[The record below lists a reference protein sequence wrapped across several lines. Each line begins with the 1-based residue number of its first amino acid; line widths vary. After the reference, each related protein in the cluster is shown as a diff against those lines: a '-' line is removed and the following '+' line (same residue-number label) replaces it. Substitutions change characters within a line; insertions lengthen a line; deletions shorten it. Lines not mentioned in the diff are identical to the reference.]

1 MAITAGAAPTLE
13 TVAAYAGVSRATVS
27 RVINHSPKVSPEVR
41 EAVEAAIGELGYV
54 PNRAARTLVT
64 RRTDSLAMIIPEPD
78 AFFFADPYL
87 TTLVTEVNRALDET
101 ELQLVLVMQG
111 QGNGTAHGRMERY
124 VTSGHVDG
132 VILVSVHEANPLPG
146 ILAAAGVPVVHGGRP
161 AAADGAGPA
170 GRGARALPYVDV
182 DNVFGARQAA
192 EHLLALGR
200 RRIATIAGPADM
212 TAGQDR
218 LAGYRAA
225 LEDAGRE
232 PLVRHGDF
240 TEQSG
245 YLAARALLEADPALD
260 AVFAASDLMACG
272 ALRALRDAGRRAPG
286 DVAVVGFD
294 DLGVAEAADP
304 PLTSVRQPIKR
315 VAREL
320 VRLLL
325 ARLDGQDVESMTLPT
340 TLTRRASA

>member
-1 MAITAGAAPTLE
+1 MGTMLGGPAPTLE
-13 TVAAYAGVSRATVS
+13 TVAAHAGVSRATVS

-41 EAVEAAIGELGYV
+41 EAVEAAIDELGYV

-111 QGNGTAHGRMERY
+111 QGGGGPARGRMERY

-146 ILAAAGVPVVHGGRP
+146 ILLGAGVPVVHGGRP
-161 AAADGAGPA
+161 VAPA
-170 GRGARALPYVDV
+170 PIPFVDV
-182 DNVFGARQAA
+182 DNVYGARQAT
-192 EHLLALGR
+192 EHLLSLGR
-200 RRIATIAGPADM
+200 RRVATIAGPSDM

-218 LAGYRAA
+218 LSGYRQA
-225 LEDAGRE
+225 LDDAGLE
-232 PLVRHGDF
+232 PRAVRGDF
-240 TEQSG
+240 TERSG
-245 YLAARALLEADPALD
+245 YEAARALLASDPNLD
-260 AVFAASDLMACG
+260 AVFGASDLMARG
-272 ALRALRDAGRRAPG
+272 ALRALREAGRSVPD
-286 DVAVVGFD
+286 DVAVIGFD

-304 PLTSVRQPIKR
+304 PLSSVRQPISR
-315 VAREL
+315 VARDL

-325 ARLDGQDVESMTLPT
+325 ARMEGTAVESLTLPT
-340 TLTRRASA
+340 TLTLRASA

>member
-1 MAITAGAAPTLE
+1 MATTTGGAPTLE

-27 RVINHSPKVSPEVR
+27 RVINNSPKVSPEVR
-41 EAVEAAIGELGYV
+41 EAVEAAIVQLGYV

-87 TTLVTEVNRALDET
+87 TTMVTEVNRALDAT

-111 QGNGTAHGRMERY
+111 QSGAVPARGRMERY

-146 ILAAAGVPVVHGGRP
+146 ILAGAGVPVVHGGRP
-161 AAADGAGPA
+161 AATHAPM
-170 GRGARALPYVDV
+170 PYVDV
-182 DNVFGARQAA
+182 DNVYGARQAT
-192 EHLLALGR
+192 EHLLGLGR
-200 RRIATIAGPADM
+200 RHVATITGPQDM

-218 LAGYRAA
+218 LAGYRQVLGEAGLAQRAA
-225 LEDAGRE
+225 Q
-232 PLVRHGDF
+232 GDF
-240 TEQSG
+240 TERSG
-245 YLAARALLEADPALD
+245 YRAAQELLQADPRLD
-260 AVFAASDLMACG
+260 ALFGASDLMARG
-272 ALRALRDAGRRAPG
+272 ALRALGEAGRRVPD

-294 DLGVAEAADP
+294 DLGVAQGCEP
-304 PLTSVRQPIKR
+304 PLSSVRQPIEQ

-325 ARLDGQDVESMTLPT
+325 ELVEGKSAQSLTLAT
-340 TLTRRASA
+340 TLTLRASA

>member
-1 MAITAGAAPTLE
+1 MGTLMGGPAPTLE
-13 TVAAYAGVSRATVS
+13 TVAAHAGVSRATVS

-41 EAVEAAIGELGYV
+41 EAVEAAIDELGYV

-111 QGNGTAHGRMERY
+111 RAGVTPARGRMERY

-132 VILVSVHEANPLPG
+132 VILVSVHEASPLPG
-146 ILAAAGVPVVHGGRP
+146 ILLGAGVPVVHGGRP
-161 AAADGAGPA
+161 AASVPI
-170 GRGARALPYVDV
+170 PFVDV
-182 DNVFGARQAA
+182 DNVYGARQAA
-192 EHLLALGR
+192 EHLLSLGR
-200 RRIATIAGPADM
+200 RRVATITGPLDM

-218 LAGYRAA
+218 LSGYRQAVEAA
-225 LEDAGRE
+225 GVE
-232 PLVRHGDF
+232 PRAAYGDF
-240 TEQSG
+240 TERSG
-245 YLAARALLEADPALD
+245 YEAARALLAADPRLD
-260 AVFAASDLMACG
+260 AVFGASDLMARG
-272 ALRALRDAGRRAPG
+272 ALRALHEAGRRVPD

-294 DLGVAEAADP
+294 DLGVAAVTDP
-304 PLTSVRQPIKR
+304 PLSSIRQPIGQ
-315 VAREL
+315 VARDL

-325 ARLDGQDVESMTLPT
+325 ARIDGKAVESTTLPT
-340 TLTRRASA
+340 TLTLRASA

>member
-1 MAITAGAAPTLE
+1 VPMAMTAGAAPTLE

-41 EAVEAAIGELGYV
+41 EAVEAAIDELGYV

-87 TTLVTEVNRALDET
+87 TTLVTEVNRALDDT

-111 QGNGTAHGRMERY
+111 QGNNTPAHGRMERY

-146 ILAAAGVPVVHGGRP
+146 ILAGAGVPVVHGGRP
-161 AAADGAGPA
+161 ALSGT
-170 GRGARALPYVDV
+170 GRGGEKLPYVDV

-192 EHLLALGR
+192 EHLLGLGR
-200 RRIATIAGPADM
+200 QRIATIAGPADM
-212 TAGQDR
+212 SAGQDR
-218 LAGYRAA
+218 LEGYTAA
-225 LEDAGRE
+225 LGDAGRD
-232 PLVRHGDF
+232 PLLERGDF
-240 TEQSG
+240 TEASG
-245 YLAARALLEADPALD
+245 YAAARALLAADPGLD
-260 AVFAASDLMACG
+260 AVFAASDLMARG
-272 ALRALRDAGRRAPG
+272 ALRALREAGRRVPD

-294 DLGVAEAADP
+294 DLGVAEAGDP
-304 PLTSVRQPIKR
+304 PLTSVRQPIKL

-325 ARLDGQDVESMTLPT
+325 ARLDGESVESMMLPT

>member
-1 MAITAGAAPTLE
+1 MATTTGGAAPTLE

-41 EAVEAAIGELGYV
+41 EAVEAAIDELGYV

-64 RRTDSLAMIIPEPD
+64 RRTDSLAMIIPETD

-87 TTLVTEVNRALDET
+87 TAMVTEVNRALDPT

-111 QGNGTAHGRMERY
+111 ESGTTPTRGRMERY

-146 ILAAAGVPVVHGGRP
+146 ILVGAGVPVVHGGRP
-161 AAADGAGPA
+161 AAAHVQV
-170 GRGARALPYVDV
+170 PYVDV
-182 DNVFGARQAA
+182 DNVFGARQAT
-192 EHLLALGR
+192 EHLLASGR
-200 RRIATIAGPADM
+200 RRVATIAGPLDM

-218 LAGYRAA
+218 LAGYRDAVAA
-225 LEDAGRE
+225 AGVE
-232 PLVRHGDF
+232 PLAVHGDF
-240 TEQSG
+240 TERSG
-245 YLAARALLEADPALD
+245 FEAARRLLERDPAID
-260 AVFAASDLMACG
+260 AVFGASDLMARG
-272 ALRALRDAGRRAPG
+272 ALRALREAGRRVPH

-304 PLTSVRQPIKR
+304 PLSSVRQPIER
-315 VAREL
+315 VARDL

-325 ARLDGQDVESMTLPT
+325 ARIDGGQVESLTLPT
-340 TLTRRASA
+340 TLTLRDSA

>member
-1 MAITAGAAPTLE
+1 MSTMTGGPAPTLE
-13 TVAAYAGVSRATVS
+13 TVAAHAGVSRATVS

-41 EAVEAAIGELGYV
+41 EAVEAAIDELGYV

-111 QGNGTAHGRMERY
+111 QGGAGPARGRMERY

-132 VILVSVHEANPLPG
+132 VILVSVHEANPLPR
-146 ILAAAGVPVVHGGRP
+146 ILVNAGVPVVHGGRP
-161 AAADGAGPA
+161 AASTPI
-170 GRGARALPYVDV
+170 PYVDV
-182 DNVFGARQAA
+182 DNIYGARQAT
-192 EHLLALGR
+192 EHLLSLGR
-200 RRIATIAGPADM
+200 RRVATIAGPLDM

-218 LAGYRAA
+218 LTGYGLAVAAAGFEPRA
-225 LEDAGRE
+225 
-232 PLVRHGDF
+232 VHGDF
-240 TEQSG
+240 TERSG
-245 YLAARALLEADPALD
+245 YEAAQALLAADPGLD
-260 AVFAASDLMACG
+260 ALFGASDLMARG
-272 ALRALRDAGRRAPG
+272 ALRALREAGRRVPD

-294 DLGVAEAADP
+294 DLGVAQAADP
-304 PLTSVRQPIKR
+304 PLSSVRQPIGQ
-315 VAREL
+315 VARDL

-325 ARLDGQDVESMTLPT
+325 ARMEGTAVDAVTLPT
-340 TLTRRASA
+340 TLTLRDSA

>member
-1 MAITAGAAPTLE
+1 MGTMTGGPAPTLE
-13 TVAAYAGVSRATVS
+13 TVAAHAGVSRAPVS

-41 EAVEAAIGELGYV
+41 EAVEAAIDELGYV

-111 QGNGTAHGRMERY
+111 QDGAAPARGRMERY

-132 VILVSVHEANPLPG
+132 VILVSVHEANPLPR
-146 ILAAAGVPVVHGGRP
+146 ILFNAGVPMVHGGRP
-161 AAADGAGPA
+161 TASVPI
-170 GRGARALPYVDV
+170 PFVDV
-182 DNVFGARQAA
+182 DNVYGARQAT
-192 EHLLALGR
+192 EHLLSLGR
-200 RRIATIAGPADM
+200 RRVASIAGPSDM

-218 LAGYRAA
+218 LAGYRQTVEAA
-225 LEDAGRE
+225 GLEPHAAR
-232 PLVRHGDF
+232 GDF
-240 TEQSG
+240 TERSG
-245 YLAARALLEADPALD
+245 YEAARVLLAADPGLD
-260 AVFAASDLMACG
+260 AVFGASDLMARG
-272 ALRALRDAGRRAPG
+272 ALRALREAGRRVPD

-294 DLGVAEAADP
+294 DLGVAAAADP
-304 PLTSVRQPIKR
+304 PLSSVRQPIGQ
-315 VAREL
+315 VARDL

-325 ARLDGQDVESMTLPT
+325 ARVDGTAVESLTLPT
-340 TLTRRASA
+340 TLTLRASA

>member
-1 MAITAGAAPTLE
+1 MGTSTGGAAPTLE

-27 RVINHSPKVSPEVR
+27 RVINNSPKVSPEAR
-41 EAVEAAIGELGYV
+41 EAVEVAIDELGYV

-87 TTLVTEVNRALDET
+87 TTLVTEVNRALDAT

-111 QGNGTAHGRMERY
+111 QGGAAGPARGRMERY
-124 VTSGHVDG
+124 VTSGHIDG

-146 ILAAAGVPVVHGGRP
+146 ILLGAGVPVVHGGRP
-161 AAADGAGPA
+161 AARVAM
-170 GRGARALPYVDV
+170 PYVDV
-182 DNVFGARQAA
+182 DNVYGARQAT
-192 EHLLALGR
+192 EHLLSLGR
-200 RRIATIAGPADM
+200 RRIATIAGPLDM

-218 LAGYRAA
+218 LAGYRQTVEAA
-225 LEDAGRE
+225 GVAPRSA
-232 PLVRHGDF
+232 RGDF
-240 TEQSG
+240 TERSG
-245 YLAARALLEADPALD
+245 FEAAQALLAADPRLD
-260 AVFAASDLMACG
+260 AVFGASDLMARG
-272 ALRALRDAGRRAPG
+272 ALRALRDAGRRVPD

-294 DLGVAEAADP
+294 DLGVAERTDP
-304 PLTSVRQPIKR
+304 PLSSVRQPIEQ
-315 VAREL
+315 VARDL

-325 ARLDGQDVESMTLPT
+325 ARVDGEAVQSLTLPT

>member
-1 MAITAGAAPTLE
+1 MAMTTGGAAPTLE

-41 EAVEAAIGELGYV
+41 EAVEAAIDELGYV

-87 TTLVTEVNRALDET
+87 TTMVTEVNRALDTT

-111 QGNGTAHGRMERY
+111 QSGATPARGRMERY

-132 VILVSVHEANPLPG
+132 VILVSVHEANPLPA
-146 ILAAAGVPVVHGGRP
+146 ILVAAGVPVIHGGRP
-161 AAADGAGPA
+161 ATTQVAI
-170 GRGARALPYVDV
+170 PYVDV
-182 DNVFGARQAA
+182 DNVYGARQAT
-192 EHLLALGR
+192 EHLLSVGR
-200 RRIATIAGPADM
+200 RRIATIAGPLDM

-218 LAGYRAA
+218 LAGYREALDAA
-225 LEDAGRE
+225 GAPARAA
-232 PLVRHGDF
+232 HGDF
-240 TEQSG
+240 TERSG
-245 YLAARALLEADPALD
+245 FEAAQRLLAEDPNLD
-260 AVFAASDLMACG
+260 AMFGASDLMARG
-272 ALRALRDAGRRAPG
+272 ALRALREAGRRVPD

-304 PLTSVRQPIKR
+304 PLSSVRQPIEQ
-315 VAREL
+315 VAHDL

-325 ARLDGQDVESMTLPT
+325 ARIDGADVQSLTLPT
-340 TLTRRASA
+340 TLTLRASA

>member
-1 MAITAGAAPTLE
+1 MAMTAGAAPTLE
-13 TVAAYAGVSRATVS
+13 TVAAHAGVSRATVS

-41 EAVEAAIGELGYV
+41 EAVEAAIDELGYV

-87 TTLVTEVNRALDET
+87 TTLVTEVNRALDDT

-111 QGNGTAHGRMERY
+111 QGNDTPAHGRMERY

-146 ILAAAGVPVVHGGRP
+146 ILAGAGVPVVHGGRP
-161 AAADGAGPA
+161 AVAGAGRA
-170 GRGARALPYVDV
+170 GAALPYVDV
-182 DNVFGARQAA
+182 DNVFGARQAT
-192 EHLLALGR
+192 EHLLGLGR

-218 LAGYRAA
+218 LAGYREA
-225 LEDAGRE
+225 LEDAGRA
-232 PLVRHGDF
+232 PLVEHGDF
-240 TEQSG
+240 TEASG
-245 YLAARALLEADPALD
+245 YSAARALLAADPDLD
-260 AVFAASDLMACG
+260 AVFAASDLMARG
-272 ALRALRDAGRRAPG
+272 ALRALRQAGRQVPD

-294 DLGVAEAADP
+294 DLGVAEAGDP
-304 PLTSVRQPIKR
+304 PLTSVRQPIKL

-325 ARLDGQDVESMTLPT
+325 ARLDGESVESMMLPT
-340 TLTRRASA
+340 TLTHRASA